1 MAATVQGS
9 YSNYDKWERRDSAGI
24 GQPVPASPTNF
35 GVEPH
40 GFGSTQGTAVTNG
53 TGPNTANE
61 VWSAT
66 ITFAASTPVTLDLR
80 ALSSTHSGFNGR
92 TVQFSKIRRA
102 RFINLTPTSGF
113 KVTVG
118 DAATGD
124 EFLFGLDSAASTFDV
139 PPGSQVILENWVDGW
154 TVSGSAK
161 DLKLDPGSNVVT
173 LAIILIGQL

>member
-40 GFGSTQGTAVTNG
+40 GFGSTQGVSVVNG

-80 ALSSTHSGFNGR
+80 ALSSTYSGFNGR
-92 TVQFSKIRRA
+92 TVQFSKLRRA
-102 RFINLTPTSGF
+102 RFINLTSTPGF

-124 EFLFGLDSAASTFDV
+124 EFLFDMPADDDTFAV
-139 PPGSQVILENWVDGW
+139 NPGSEVILENWVDGW
-154 TVSGSAK
+154 PVDSSHK
-161 DLKLDPGSNVVT
+161 DLKLDPGSNVVV
-173 LAIILIGQL
+173 LAVILIGQL